1 MIAFSQLEGRTLI
14 NAVLRNKPTSLLR
27 PPLIVHS
34 SSSPMQFIQIK
45 TRNVFIVCMYV
56 CQCSSLS
63 VQYSCVKKIFI
74 TYRGRRSYLI
84 PNGYYGKNPYIHTAV
99 YPSHAWRAQ
108 FQIGCVFPS
117 SLAVRFSKL
126 SRLFFSLHPDWDRP
140 FGVQNEK

>member
-56 CQCSSLS
+56 NVPPFLYNIHVS
-63 VQYSCVKKIFI
+63 
-74 TYRGRRSYLI
+74 
-84 PNGYYGKNPYIHTAV
+84 KN
-99 YPSHAWRAQ
+99 
-108 FQIGCVFPS
+108 F
-117 SLAVRFSKL
+117 L
-126 SRLFFSLHPDWDRP
+126 
-140 FGVQNEK
+140 